1 MYTML
6 ILAIVGAVV
15 GSVLYCK
22 FGEDRSFFCGAAFL
36 GAIIGL
42 VVGAFAALII
52 ADWVPTKE
60 TTQVR
65 TLSSIHSSTALEGTF
80 VFGTGSVSSPV
91 IYRFLVVNEDG
102 SLTPQEIYGGDVLH
116 FVEDPQLVGKG
127 FWITTVRNKDASVP
141 IAKWAIVGEN
151 EEVVVREEFRVPAHS
166 VVHDFKIN

>member
-6 ILAIVGAVV
+6 ILAVVGAVV
-15 GSVLYCK
+15 GGVLFYI
-22 FGEDRSFFCGAAFL
+22 FAEDRSFFCGAVFL

-80 VFGTGSVSSPV
+80 IFGTGSVSSPV

-102 SLTPQEIYGGDVLH
+102 SLTPQEIYGSDVLH
-116 FVEDPQLVGKG
+116 FVEDPQLVDKG
-127 FWITTVRNKDASVP
+127 FWKTTVRSKNSSVP
-141 IAKWAIVGEN
+141 LAKWAILGDN
-151 EEVVVREEFRVPAHS
+151 EEVLVREEFDVPAHS